1 MGHCREKWCMVGGVG
16 RRGCREVT
24 TIEGTGAEEE
34 WLASGR
40 GGPHRG
46 SNRGGGGGGGG
57 GHGGKGEEWG
67 RWPCSGVE
75 DEAPVVTST

>member
-16 RRGCREVT
+16 RRGCQEVT

-57 GHGGKGEEWG
+57 SWWQ
-67 RWPCSGVE
+67 RRGVG
-75 DEAPVVTST
+75 PVAMQRRRG

>member
-1 MGHCREKWCMVGGVG
+1 MGHCREKWCMVGGVV

-57 GHGGKGEEWG
+57 VMVAKERSGAGGHAAAS
-67 RWPCSGVE
+67 RMRHRS
-75 DEAPVVTST
+75 

>member
-1 MGHCREKWCMVGGVG
+1 MGHCREKRCMVGSIR

-34 WLASGR
+34 RLASGR

-46 SNRGGGGGGGG
+46 SNRGGGGGGVVVAKERSGAG
-57 GHGGKGEEWG
+57 GHAAAS
-67 RWPCSGVE
+67 RMRHRS
-75 DEAPVVTST
+75 

>member
-57 GHGGKGEEWG
+57 VMVAKERSGAGGHAAAS
-67 RWPCSGVE
+67 RMRHRS
-75 DEAPVVTST
+75 